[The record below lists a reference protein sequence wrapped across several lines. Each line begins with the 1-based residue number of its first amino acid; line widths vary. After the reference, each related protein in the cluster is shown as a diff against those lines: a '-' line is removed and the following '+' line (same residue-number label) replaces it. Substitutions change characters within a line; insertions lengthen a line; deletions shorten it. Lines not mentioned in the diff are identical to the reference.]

1 MLLAF
6 KKNVFLLVALLL
18 FSIYTKAQPAND
30 NCSGAII
37 LTSNPT
43 ITPTSGTINSATAS
57 LASSGTSCVNWSTN
71 YDVWYK
77 FTPTVTQ
84 SYTITVDGHG
94 SNFWSREFQVYD
106 GGTGGGTCPTV
117 GTGQLVCGTSGS
129 VTISG
134 TANRTYF
141 IRISDSWTYMNWGG
155 DFNVTVSHRLVAST
169 NNSCTNAYTLNQGA
183 ACNSTVANLQN
194 AVNTAPTGACGG
206 ATSTTTFGTWFKF
219 TATSTSAVISLSGL
233 GAKFSTVNP
242 YVELLS
248 ATSGCGSTYTSLA
261 CQNAFTNPIL
271 NYTGLTVGST
281 YYIRLYATTNP
292 NATPT
297 ADWNYTICVTNPI
310 VTGGRTNEIF
320 RQTLLVSPN
329 TPLAS
334 DRLSDPWEITYG
346 PDDSLWVTEA
356 KGYKVKK
363 ISPVNGGQRTILDLS
378 DAASGGTFT
387 PSSFRRQFARSQNP
401 WPQGGMMGLALHP
414 DFNHPTT
421 PKKYVYVAYVRSYVT
436 PFKDVT
442 DTVLT
447 SPTPGDTVKGYLF
460 YTSLVRF
467 DYNGTNLVNPQI
479 ICDTIK
485 GSSDHNS
492 GRMIIKP
499 IAGTNYLVYA
509 VGDMGAGQFAN
520 YKRTIKAQDS
530 SSYEGKILRF
540 NTEPDADAGAYDKWI
555 PNNNPFNTVLG
566 KQSAVWSVGLRNNQ
580 GFAYNSNLDIIYGS
594 SHGPFSDDEMNII
607 EGNRNYGHPLVI
619 GDSTDGNYNNA
630 KAGPSNGTLPLITS
644 ESTNAKNINTR
655 MLATGTTYK
664 NPIFNF
670 YSPVAG
676 STATPWSIQY
686 IYTNQPYPGTP
697 NTGAQN
703 TNQFWASEAPSGID
717 LYTSGA
723 IPGWRNSLLTAT
735 LKGGRIIR
743 NQLNAAGTSVIPVNG
758 ADTVTYFRGV
768 NRFRDIAISPDGK
781 DIFAVI
787 DSSSTTSGPTTSN
800 PIVSACRGCLQRY
813 TFLGYAD
820 NAGASTISTNIPI
833 APGISNSLSTNT
845 PTSITTA
852 DNNNIW
858 VPITDSLGNIIAEID
873 ANGNN
878 LGNITGS
885 FYKKTGAIRTSV
897 SGRPY
902 LDRSMTINVENTPAT
917 NVNIR
922 LYLTAAELAALAAA
936 PSSGVSDINGV
947 FVYKNSDAS
956 SATMIQTPTKIT
968 PTRASFGSNYV
979 LTASISGFSSFYIGG
994 PGFILAADQLVL
1006 NGKYNNQ
1013 TVLLDWKTT
1022 NESNASH
1029 FILERSFDGTTF
1041 VNINNTNA
1049 IGNTTG
1055 NTNYSYNDKDAALST
1070 AKIVYYRI
1078 KLVNNDG
1085 RIIQSNTITVSLP
1098 SSISTLT
1105 VVPNPAT
1112 YEIKALVNASGD
1124 CNATWSIFDN
1134 TGKMVATNST
1144 FIKKGSNQLNINISN
1159 LAKGM
1164 YYIHVS
1170 GATIDSR
1177 SKFHKM

>member
-1 MLLAF
+1 MLVIF
-6 KKNVFLLVALLL
+6 KKSVFILSTLLL
-18 FSIYTKAQPAND
+18 SFIFAKAQIPAND
-30 NCSGAII
+30 NCSGAIT

-43 ITPTSGTINSATAS
+43 ITPTSGTINNATAS
-57 LASSGTSCVNWSTN
+57 LASSATSCVNFSTN
-71 YDVWYK
+71 FDVWYK
-77 FTPTVTQ
+77 FTATQ
-84 SYTITVDGHG
+84 TSHTITVDGHG
-94 SNFWSREFQVYD
+94 SNFWSREFQIYD
-106 GGTGGGTCPTV
+106 GGVAGNCPTLS
-117 GTGQLVCGTSGS
+117 TSQIQCGTSGS
-129 VTISG
+129 ATVTTIVS
-134 TANRTYF
+134 RIYF
-141 IRISDSWTYMNWGG
+141 IRISDSWNSMSWGG
-155 DFNVTVSHRLVAST
+155 DFNVTVSHRLTATT

-183 ACNSTVANLQN
+183 ACTSTISNLQN

-206 ATSTTTFGTWFKF
+206 ATATTTFGTWFKF
-219 TATSTSAVISLSGL
+219 TATSTSAIINLSGF
-233 GAKFSTVNP
+233 GAKFSTVTP
-242 YVELLS
+242 YLELLS
-248 ATSGCGSTYTSLA
+248 ASGACTGFTSLV
-261 CQNAFTNPIL
+261 CQNAFVNPIL
-271 NYTGLTVGST
+271 SYTGLTVGST
-281 YYIRLYATTNP
+281 YYIRLYVTTNP
-292 NATPT
+292 TATPT

-310 VTGGRTNEIF
+310 IVGGRTNEIF

-329 TPLAS
+329 TPLAA

-346 PDDSLWVTEA
+346 SDDSLWVTEA

-363 ISPVNGGQRTILDLS
+363 ISPINGGQRTILDLS

-387 PSSFRRQFARSQNP
+387 PSSFRRQFTRTQNP

-414 DFNHPTT
+414 DFNHPTS
-421 PKKYVYVAYVRSYVT
+421 PKKYVYIAYVRSYVT

-460 YTSLVRF
+460 YTSVVRF

-580 GFAYNSNLDIIYGS
+580 GFAYNSVLDIIYGS

-644 ESTNAKNINTR
+644 ESANAKNINTR

-670 YSPVAG
+670 YSPIAG

-743 NQLNAAGTSVIPVNG
+743 NQLNAAGTSVIPVDG
-758 ADTVTYFRGV
+758 SDTTTYFRGV
-768 NRFRDIAISPDGK
+768 NRFRDLAISPDGK

-813 TFLGYAD
+813 TFLGFAD

-833 APGISNSLSTNT
+833 APGVSNSLTTNT
-845 PTSITTA
+845 LTAITSA

-878 LGNITGS
+878 LGNITGTL
-885 FYKKTGAIRTSV
+885 YKKTGAIRTF
-897 SGRPY
+897 GGYPY
-902 LDRSMTINVENTPAT
+902 LDRSITINVQNAPAT
-917 NVNIR
+917 NVNVR
-922 LYLTAAELAALAAA
+922 LYLTATELAALVAA
-936 PSSGVSDINGV
+936 PSSGVANINSV
-947 FVYKNSDAS
+947 SIYKNNDANS
-956 SATMIQTPTKIT
+956 TTLTQLPQRIT

-979 LTASISGFSSFYIGG
+979 LTASINGFSSFYFGG
-994 PGFILAADQLVL
+994 PTFVLSADQLVL

-1013 TVLLDWKTT
+1013 SILLDWKTT

-1029 FILERSFDGTTF
+1029 FSIERSFDGTNF
-1041 VNINNTNA
+1041 VSINNTNA
-1049 IGNTTG
+1049 IGNTSG
-1055 NTNYSYNDKDAALST
+1055 NTNYTYDDKDAALSS

-1078 KLVNNDG
+1078 KLIGNDG
-1085 RIIQSNTITVSLP
+1085 RIKQSNTITIVLP
-1098 SSISTLT
+1098 NNNSTLT

-1112 YEIKALVNASGD
+1112 YEIKALVNATGD
-1124 CNATWSIFDN
+1124 CNATWKIFDN
-1134 TGKMVATNST
+1134 TGRIVATSET
-1144 FIKKGSNQLNINISN
+1144 FIKKGNNQLSINISN

-1164 YYIHVS
+1164 YYINVS

-1177 SKFHKM
+1177 SKFQKM